1 MQITSGELEAFRLA
15 VRSFC
20 AEVSYIECNTTKNR
34 FKNVIP
40 KVLFENKNFEDFEFD
55 LISILK
61 VINRNQ
67 LFDNKTFHFN
77 VIKGVCFFSTH

>member
-1 MQITSGELEAFRLA
+1 MQITSGELEAFQLA

-20 AEVSYIECNTTKNR
+20 TEVSYIECNTTKNR

>member
-1 MQITSGELEAFRLA
+1 MKITSGEFEAFRLA

-40 KVLFENKNFEDFEFD
+40 NDLFEKKNFEDFEFD

-67 LFDNKTFHFN
+67 LFVNKTFHFN

>member
-1 MQITSGELEAFRLA
+1 MQITSGELKAFQLA

-20 AEVSYIECNTTKNR
+20 TEVSYIECNTTKNR

-55 LISILK
+55 LIVILK
-61 VINRNQ
+61 VMNRNQ
-67 LFDNKTFHFN
+67 LFDDKTFHFN
-77 VIKGVCFFSTH
+77 IIKGVCFYTTH

>member
-1 MQITSGELEAFRLA
+1 MQITSGELEAFQLA

-20 AEVSYIECNTTKNR
+20 TEVSYIECNTTKNR

-55 LISILK
+55 LIVILK
-61 VINRNQ
+61 VMNRNQ
-67 LFDNKTFHFN
+67 LFDDKTFHFN
-77 VIKGVCFFSTH
+77 IIKGVCFYTTH